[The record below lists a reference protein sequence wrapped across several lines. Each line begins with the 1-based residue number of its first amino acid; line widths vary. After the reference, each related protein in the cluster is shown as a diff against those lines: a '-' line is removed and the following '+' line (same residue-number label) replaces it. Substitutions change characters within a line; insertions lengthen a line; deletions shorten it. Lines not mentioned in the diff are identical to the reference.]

1 MKKLVLLFA
10 ILLPHVVLAQSQTE
24 KIKRIREQYNQ
35 ALEILKN
42 KDTEAWMEHACY
54 TLDLTSR
61 INYSAAGPVKRKVEV
76 LLTRLPSAYD
86 FDSEDFNT
94 FATLLVRDTRSTA
107 FDIYQEMLFDN
118 QTGDL
123 LFYYQYL
130 PNIDGNG
137 IVEMRYY
144 YDKGKLIRS
153 EPENAEH
160 LFLWSP
166 KEALSKAKAVKDM
179 LKKYNEFAN

>member
-1 MKKLVLLFA
+1 MKKLFLLFA
-10 ILLPHVVLAQSQTE
+10 ILLPHVVLAQSQAE
-24 KIKRIREQYNQ
+24 KVNRIREQYNQ

-76 LLTRLPSAYD
+76 LLNRLPSGYD
-86 FDSEDFNT
+86 FDSKDFNT
-94 FATLLVRDTRSTA
+94 FAPLLVKDIRSTA

-118 QTGDL
+118 RTGDL

-144 YDKGKLIRS
+144 YDKGKLIKS
-153 EPENAEH
+153 EPAYTEH
-160 LFLWSP
+160 LYLLPP
-166 KEALSKAKAVKDM
+166 KIAAEKAKALKAVVKN
-179 LKKYNEFAN
+179 YNTLAD